1 MWMTQCPEPAAP
13 PEWLPQRHPT
23 PGGVGA
29 GTLARGMVAQVWVS
43 VFELPA
49 LAHSW
54 WGLGVQSVAQGWTAA
69 QSALNSPVFPS
80 SASLRNLGLSPG
92 GPPSPSPLAPWPVTV
107 AAS

>member
-1 MWMTQCPEPAAP
+1 ME
-13 PEWLPQRHPT
+13 
-23 PGGVGA
+23 
-29 GTLARGMVAQVWVS
+29 RGLRSVWVS